1 MYLKK
6 IFGIFIVTLLIVT
19 FLMPIVIGHENKN
32 VIQMSIVSIDPE
44 APDPPTIT
52 GPIEGKLN
60 IRYTYEIISE
70 DPQCDNICYTVM
82 CSDLPLIYKS
92 QYCESGH
99 VLVYN
104 HSWDDFYQM
113 EPPYFITAKAT
124 DCQGHESEWSSI
136 EISIP
141 KNKIINNLIL
151 DRLLIRFPILK
162 FLI

>member
-1 MYLKK
+1 MR
-6 IFGIFIVTLLIVT
+6 IIIGIFVFMLLAGT
-19 FLMPIVIGHENKN
+19 FLIPIINGNDNK
-32 VIQMSIVSIDPE
+32 IMMQMRIVSINPE

-52 GPIEGKLN
+52 GPTEGKLN

-99 VLVYN
+99 VLVYS

-124 DCQGHESEWSSI
+124 DCKGHESEWSSI

-141 KNKIINNLIL
+141 KNKIINNQIVEK
-151 DRLLIRFPILK
+151 LLIRFPILK
-162 FLI
+162 FLL